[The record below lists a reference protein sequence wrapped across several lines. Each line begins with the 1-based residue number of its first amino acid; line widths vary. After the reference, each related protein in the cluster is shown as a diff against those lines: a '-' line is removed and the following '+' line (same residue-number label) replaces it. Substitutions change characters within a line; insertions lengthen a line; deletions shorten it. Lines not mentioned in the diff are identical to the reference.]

1 MWTGPSPAVDN
12 RTVTKR
18 TNLTRAEVEYL
29 RKHLPPER
37 FISPEVGRVDRPYG
51 DPFVWLQEVGM
62 ALIDG
67 RAFAC
72 RFLDIETVED
82 PVLFVEFRHRSP
94 VAEFTAES
102 TYPVLEALREVP
114 S

>member
-1 MWTGPSPAVDN
+1 VTN
-12 RTVTKR
+12 RTT
-18 TNLTRAEVEYL
+18 LTRGEVEYL
-29 RKHLPPER
+29 RKHLPPEH
-37 FISPEVGRVDRPYG
+37 FISPELGHVDRPNG
-51 DPFVWLQEVGM
+51 DPFVWRQEVGM

-82 PVLFVEFRHRSP
+82 PVLFVEFRDRSP
-94 VAEFTAES
+94 VAEFASES

-114 S
+114 L